1 MRKMKL
7 HKDRVAFEALIS
19 DVSQRTGI
27 RSDIVEKDYY
37 LTLLL
42 WELAEKM
49 LTRISGLKVVFVTAY
64 AKELVELKGSPP
76 VENILKP
83 ISEDKLRKLH
93 RLTG

>member
-7 HKDRVAFEALIS
+7 HKDRVEFEASIS

-49 LTRISGLKVVFVTAY
+49 RKRISGLKVVFVTAY
-64 AKELVELKGSPP
+64 AKELVKLKDSPP

-83 ISEDKLRKLH
+83 ISCAGC
-93 RLTG
+93 TA